1 MLPIKSSNHS
11 SDVTPI
17 GLLAFKYCGLSL
29 PVQVLKSKAG
39 YYIGTED
46 KEGPV
51 SRESHEY
58 WRLFDEAERA
68 LKSRSWTQRKH
79 D

>member
-11 SDVTPI
+11 SDYAPI
-17 GLLAFKYCGLSL
+17 GILAFKCCGLSL
-29 PVQVLKSKAG
+29 PVQVLKSNAG

-46 KEGPV
+46 KDGPV

-58 WRLFDEAERA
+58 WRSFNEAELA
-68 LKSRSWTQRKH
+68 LKSRSWTQRQH

>member
-1 MLPIKSSNHS
+1 M
-11 SDVTPI
+11 
-17 GLLAFKYCGLSL
+17 LAFKCCGLSL
-29 PVQVLKSKAG
+29 PVQVLKSNAG

-58 WRLFDEAERA
+58 WRSFNEAELA
-68 LKSRSWTQRKH
+68 LKSRSWTQRQH